1 MTCLTCSCRRANRLC
16 TFTITTAL
24 LLLAASH
31 VARAQTFV
39 DTFEG
44 GVNSAGWTFNS
55 QSPDIVEPAGGN
67 PGAWLH
73 NPGLDTFAP
82 ILTNT
87 IGTPS
92 LFTGNLRA
100 RQVTSIG
107 VDARTDAAT
116 FGAGGRQFSIL
127 LRNIRG
133 TPNDPDDDDYA
144 YFVGPLVPQV
154 GEGWKSFNFNIPSQD
169 TSAVPAG
176 WSGGHAGDPENFR
189 PGVTWNDVITNVD
202 SVEFWWLHPAFF
214 AIFQQWDVGVDNVR
228 VTAIPEPTGALALSG
243 LALAGVARRRR
254 RTA

>member
-1 MTCLTCSCRRANRLC
+1 MKQSITSRRIRSIC
-16 TFTITTAL
+16 TASL
-24 LLLAASH
+24 LVLVVGAA
-31 VARAQTFV
+31 AQAQTFV

-44 GVNSAGWTFNS
+44 GTNTAGWTFNS
-55 QSPDIVEPAGGN
+55 QSPDVIEPTGGN

-73 NPGLDTFAP
+73 NAGLDTFAL

-87 IGTPS
+87 PTIPS

-100 RQVTSIG
+100 RGVTNIG
-107 VDARTDAAT
+107 VDAITNSAT
-116 FGAGGRQFSIL
+116 FGAGGRQFSLL
-127 LRNIRG
+127 LRNTRN

-144 YFVGPLVPQV
+144 YFVGPTVPQV

-228 VTAIPEPTGALALSG
+228 VTVPEPSSALVALGSLALVS
-243 LALAGVARRRR
+243 VSRRRR
-254 RTA
+254 HCSRSA

>member
-1 MTCLTCSCRRANRLC
+1 MSDIIPRHRARSIVSLTSVVL
-16 TFTITTAL
+16 FF
-24 LLLAASH
+24 AA
-31 VARAQTFV
+31 AAQAQTFV

-44 GVNSAGWTFNS
+44 GTNTAGWTFNS
-55 QSPDIVEPAGGN
+55 LSPDVIEPTGGN

-87 IGTPS
+87 PTIPS

-100 RQVTSIG
+100 RGVTNIG
-107 VDARTDAAT
+107 IDAITNSAT
-116 FGAGGRQFSIL
+116 FGAGGRQFSLL

-154 GEGWKSFNFNIPSQD
+154 GEGWKSFNFNVPSQN

-202 SVEFWWLHPAFF
+202 VVEFWWLHPAFF
-214 AIFQQWDVGVDNVR
+214 AIFQQWDVGVDNVS
-228 VTAIPEPTGALALSG
+228 VTVPEPSAALAALAS
-243 LALAGVARRRR
+243 LALVAGLRRRR
-254 RTA
+254 GNRSA